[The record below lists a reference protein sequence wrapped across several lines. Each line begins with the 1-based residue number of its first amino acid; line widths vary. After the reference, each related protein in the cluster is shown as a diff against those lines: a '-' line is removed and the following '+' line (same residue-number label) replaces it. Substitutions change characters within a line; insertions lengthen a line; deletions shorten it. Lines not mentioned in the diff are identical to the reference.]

1 MTNRYVRENED
12 LSDVKQL
19 YDYVHVTTS
28 TNRCEAQFLSTMQ
41 LIACIPPH
49 TPIGPEI
56 WENIQNNLQSLLLT
70 ATGRTLNKE
79 EEDQKESY
87 DSRCFE
93 GLAKIRE
100 LTKDVFSGKDGVV
113 SSQQDTSVEKE
124 QLDTARKVIE
134 KLNKKVDDMR
144 ESLEKKEKEVVIPPE
159 TLNKLKDTEEKLKQA
174 QEEIERLKKSGGGGT

>member
-1 MTNRYVRENED
+1 
-12 LSDVKQL
+12 
-19 YDYVHVTTS
+19 
-28 TNRCEAQFLSTMQ
+28 MQ
-41 LIACIPPH
+41 LIACIPPD
-49 TPIGPEI
+49 TRFGPMI
-56 WENIQNNLQSLLLT
+56 WENIQDRLELLLLT
-70 ATGRTLNKE
+70 ATGRPLNKE
-79 EEDQKESY
+79 DKDKLELY
-87 DSRCFE
+87 DSRCFD

-124 QLDTARKVIE
+124 QLDAARKVIE

-174 QEEIERLKKSGGGGT
+174 QEEIERLKKSGGGGGTSAGTWCSSAKRENFNQFTH